1 MDDSP
6 AGSGA
11 APASLWRVEVNIVAA
26 RMCTMTKQMAIVASS
41 AFSLDAEIRSLRS
54 DDFSLTDI
62 VMSSNIGS
70 RGKLVPPVVDQV
82 TILSKGALCLRP
94 SRMVER
100 LKEAPKP
107 AHFPGRTRGGDRK

>member
-1 MDDSP
+1 
-6 AGSGA
+6 
-11 APASLWRVEVNIVAA
+11 
-26 RMCTMTKQMAIVASS
+26 MTKQMAIVASS
-41 AFSLDAEIRSLRS
+41 AFSLGAETRSLRS

-62 VMSSNIGS
+62 VMSSDIGS

-82 TILSKGALCLRP
+82 TILSTGALCLQP

-107 AHFPGRTRGGDRK
+107 ALFSGKTRGGDGKQRIASG